1 MAELRSEHDRAL
13 LEHGFFGFTDLVK
26 RPTVRAS
33 EVSDEEFA
41 AGVARLEAS
50 LKQHAPKIACFLGIT
65 GYRRFHRAIAG
76 ERSEPQFGPQPTR
89 LGPTRLFLAPSPSGA
104 NAHSS
109 RSEQTLCYDRLAAFI
124 GE

>member
-1 MAELRSEHDRAL
+1 MAELKPEHDRAL
-13 LEHGFFGFTDLVK
+13 LEHGFGFTDLAK

-33 EVSDEEFA
+33 DVSDEEFA
-41 AGVARLEAS
+41 AGIARLEAR
-50 LKQHAPKIACFLGIT
+50 LRRHAPKIACFLGIT

-76 ERSEPQFGPQPTR
+76 DLSAPRLGPQPTR
-89 LGPTRLFLAPSPSGA
+89 LGPTRLFLVPSPSGA

-124 GE
+124 DE